1 MMFISVFYRIKDS
14 GEKCGIVGQSVN
26 NLQAEK
32 MTKHCVVAQLS
43 KFE

>member
-1 MMFISVFYRIKDS
+1 MMFISVFYKINDA

-26 NLQAEK
+26 ILWSEK
-32 MTKHCVVAQLS
+32 KKKHHVVAQLS